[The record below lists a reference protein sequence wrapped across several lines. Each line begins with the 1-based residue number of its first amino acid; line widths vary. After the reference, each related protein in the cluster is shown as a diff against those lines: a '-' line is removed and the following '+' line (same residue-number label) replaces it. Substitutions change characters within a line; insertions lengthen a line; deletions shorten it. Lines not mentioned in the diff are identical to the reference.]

1 MKKNDEGFTLIE
13 LLIVIVIL
21 GILATIVVFAVRGV
35 TSDSQKNSCKASQK
49 TYQTAI
55 EAWYAGNNAT
65 TANPNPSG
73 DDLVAAG
80 LIRSYD
86 ATGDVIVIDSNA
98 TGVTATSTVGANPSS
113 TKCTNA
119 ISTS

>member
-35 TSDSQKNSCKASQK
+35 TEDSKENSCKASQK

-55 EAWYAGNNAT
+55 EAWYAFAF
-65 TANPNPSG
+65 
-73 DDLVAAG
+73 DDDDAAG
-80 LIRSYD
+80 L
-86 ATGDVIVIDSNA
+86 A
-98 TGVTATSTVGANPSS
+98 TGVDLDRDLALVR
-113 TKCTNA
+113 
-119 ISTS
+119 

>member
-1 MKKNDEGFTLIE
+1 MNNRKDEGFTLIE

-35 TSDSQKNSCKASQK
+35 TEDSQANACKATQK

-55 EAWYAGNNAT
+55 EAWYAGGNAT
-65 TANPNPSG
+65 TANPAPSG
-73 DDLVAAG
+73 SDLETAG
-80 LIRSYD
+80 LIRDYD
-86 ATGDVIVIDSNA
+86 DSSVQVNDGTGTSSAAV
-98 TGVTATSTVGANPSS
+98 STVGPTSGGD
-113 TKCTNA
+113 CVDH